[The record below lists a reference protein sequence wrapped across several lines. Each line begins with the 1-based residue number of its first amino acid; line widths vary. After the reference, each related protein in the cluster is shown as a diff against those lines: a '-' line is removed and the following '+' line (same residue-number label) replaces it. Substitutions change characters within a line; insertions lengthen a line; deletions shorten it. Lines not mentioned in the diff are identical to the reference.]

1 MMVVR
6 CNTPRASLDS
16 SEKSSKQL
24 ANGKTPMRA
33 CEVEI
38 AASALPAIEAGQRAC
53 FAAFSNTKA
62 KTTTKTV

>member
-1 MMVVR
+1 
-6 CNTPRASLDS
+6 
-16 SEKSSKQL
+16 
-24 ANGKTPMRA
+24 MRA